1 MENLIIIGA
10 RGYGREVFHLAQ
22 DEIRASRQLTIKGF
36 LDDKSDALGGMTGY
50 PPILSSVEDYLPVPG
65 DVFVCALG
73 EVKSKVKYAQ
83 IILEK
88 GGKFTSIIHPTAVIR
103 PNKTIG
109 TGCII
114 HSHAAVSSEVTVG
127 DFVTLQTHAVVGHD
141 AVIGSWCHLGSFVFV
156 GGKAVLE
163 EGATVYT
170 HTTVLPKI
178 SVGKHAF
185 VGAGSVVLKDVK
197 PHTTVFGNPAR
208 IIS

>member
-1 MENLIIIGA
+1 MKNLIIIGA

-22 DEIRASRQLTIKGF
+22 DEISAGRQLTIKGF
-36 LDDKSDALGGMTGY
+36 LDDKSDALDGMTGY

-73 EVKSKVKYAQ
+73 SVKSKEIYAGD
-83 IILEK
+83 IIEK
-88 GGKFTSIIHPTAVIR
+88 GGQFVSLVHPTATIR
-103 PNKTIG
+103 PNTHWGKA
-109 TGCII
+109 CLV
-114 HSHAAVSSEVTVG
+114 HAHVVISSEVFIG
-127 DFVTLQTHAVVGHD
+127 DFVVLQTHAVVGHD
-141 AVIGSWCHLGSFVFV
+141 AVIGSWCHLGSFAFV

-185 VGAGSVVLKDVK
+185 VGAGSVVVKDVK

>member
-1 MENLIIIGA
+1 MKNLIIIGA

-22 DEIRASRQLTIKGF
+22 DEIRAGRQLTIKGF
-36 LDDKSDALGGMTGY
+36 LDDKHDALEGIPGY
-50 PPILSSVEDYLPVPG
+50 PPILSSAEDYVPEAE

-73 EVKSKVKYAQ
+73 EVKSRVKYVQ
-83 IILEK
+83 IILGK
-88 GGKFTSIIHPTAVIR
+88 GGVFTSIIHPTAVIR
-103 PNKTIG
+103 PNTMIG

-127 DFVTLQTHAVVGHD
+127 DFVSLQTHSIVGHD
-141 AVIGSWCHLGSFVFV
+141 AVVGSWCHLGAFVFV

-163 EGATVYT
+163 ESATVYT

-185 VGAGSVVLKDVK
+185 VGAGSVVVKDVK
-197 PHTTVFGNPAR
+197 PGTTVFGNPAR